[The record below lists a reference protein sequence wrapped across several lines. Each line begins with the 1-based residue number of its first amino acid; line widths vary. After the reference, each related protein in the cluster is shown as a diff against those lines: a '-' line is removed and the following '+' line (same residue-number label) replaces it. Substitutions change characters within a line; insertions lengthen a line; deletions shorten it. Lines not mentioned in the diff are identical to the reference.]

1 MSRRWAKRDS
11 KNKGVGNGEF
21 GTRSINGV
29 FQGGESWVTW
39 KPHWSR
45 RKISIGGSQW
55 DEKEGTYS
63 DNPTSTMFVCQI
75 NTTRCERSAELN
87 IEGAL

>member
-1 MSRRWAKRDS
+1 MSLGLGASMEFS
-11 KNKGVGNGEF
+11 KVGRVG
-21 GTRSINGV
+21 
-29 FQGGESWVTW
+29 VTW

-45 RKISIGGSQW
+45 RKISIGGSQC

>member
-1 MSRRWAKRDS
+1 MSWRWAKRDS
-11 KNKGVGNGEF
+11 KIRESETVSLGASMDFSKVGRVG
-21 GTRSINGV
+21 
-29 FQGGESWVTW
+29 VTW

-45 RKISIGGSQW
+45 RKISIGGSQC